1 VEAKVNVIIFTV
13 NNKNMKTL
21 STEVKSWLLVVAVVI
36 IPGIILMW
44 IF

>member
-1 VEAKVNVIIFTV
+1 
-13 NNKNMKTL
+13 MKTFNA
-21 STEVKSWLLVVAVVI
+21 EVKSWLLVVAVVI